1 MKKILVIILVVAVS
15 MCFVACSS
23 VSSATNEPEDLKV
36 YEKETRG
43 RFYCIDN

>member
-23 VSSATNEPEDLKV
+23 VSSATNE
-36 YEKETRG
+36 R
-43 RFYCIDN
+43 RFEGIKRDKGTVLLY